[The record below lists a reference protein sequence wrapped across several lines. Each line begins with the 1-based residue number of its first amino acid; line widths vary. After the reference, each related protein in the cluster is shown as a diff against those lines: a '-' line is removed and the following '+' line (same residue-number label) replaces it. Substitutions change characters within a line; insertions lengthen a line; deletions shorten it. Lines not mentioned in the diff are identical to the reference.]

1 MKGSEYLFTSCR
13 KYAFFMAPFQSA
25 LLSTTEDLFMDVTS
39 TGNDFFPYLL
49 NVVSFNDETCVYN
62 AVARV
67 ICSRQDS
74 ESYAKS
80 IATILKKVTFDHAR
94 FANGKNLKSILV
106 DFDDGQYKGIQ
117 QCLGEDLS
125 RKVIRRCKVHWQ
137 RSVKRACRLVCM
149 NDTSSHIKSPSK
161 QNRRRVRKRNVLLLF
176 DALSGTRQLQEGRQF
191 VGLGI

>member
-1 MKGSEYLFTSCR
+1 MMGQYQMKGSEYLFTSCR

-67 ICSRQDS
+67 ICSWQDS

-80 IATILKKVTFDHAR
+80 IATFFLKNDVWSCPLRKWQEFEIYLGWLWWWTIQRTSTVSGWRTFPESD
-94 FANGKNLKSILV
+94 
-106 DFDDGQYKGIQ
+106 
-117 QCLGEDLS
+117 
-125 RKVIRRCKVHWQ
+125 
-137 RSVKRACRLVCM
+137 
-149 NDTSSHIKSPSK
+149 
-161 QNRRRVRKRNVLLLF
+161 
-176 DALSGTRQLQEGRQF
+176 QEMQGS
-191 VGLGI
+191 LAAIS

>member
-1 MKGSEYLFTSCR
+1 
-13 KYAFFMAPFQSA
+13 
-25 LLSTTEDLFMDVTS
+25 MDVTS

-74 ESYAKS
+74 ESYSKS

-106 DFDDGQYKGIQ
+106 DFDDGQ
-117 QCLGEDLS
+117 
-125 RKVIRRCKVHWQ
+125 
-137 RSVKRACRLVCM
+137 
-149 NDTSSHIKSPSK
+149 
-161 QNRRRVRKRNVLLLF
+161 
-176 DALSGTRQLQEGRQF
+176 
-191 VGLGI
+191 

>member
-1 MKGSEYLFTSCR
+1 
-13 KYAFFMAPFQSA
+13 
-25 LLSTTEDLFMDVTS
+25 MDVTS

-74 ESYAKS
+74 ESYSKS

-117 QCLGEDLS
+117 QCLGEDLT
-125 RKVIRRCKVHWQ
+125 RK
-137 RSVKRACRLVCM
+137 S
-149 NDTSSHIKSPSK
+149 D
-161 QNRRRVRKRNVLLLF
+161 
-176 DALSGTRQLQEGRQF
+176 QEMQGS
-191 VGLGI
+191 LAAIS

>member
-1 MKGSEYLFTSCR
+1 MMGQYQMKGSEYLFTSCR

-25 LLSTTEDLFMDVTS
+25 LLSTTEDLFMDGTS

-67 ICSRQDS
+67 IRSRQDS
-74 ESYAKS
+74 EM
-80 IATILKKVTFDHAR
+80 TFDHAR
-94 FANGKNLKSILV
+94 FANGMNLKSILV

-125 RKVIRRCKVHWQ
+125 RKVTGRCKVHWQ
-137 RSVKRACRLVCM
+137 RSVK
-149 NDTSSHIKSPSK
+149 
-161 QNRRRVRKRNVLLLF
+161 
-176 DALSGTRQLQEGRQF
+176 
-191 VGLGI
+191 

>member
-1 MKGSEYLFTSCR
+1 MMGQYQMKGSEYLFTPCR

-80 IATILKKVTFDHAR
+80 ISTIFKKVTFDHAR
-94 FANGKNLKSILV
+94 FANGKNLRSI
-106 DFDDGQYKGIQ
+106 FF
-117 QCLGEDLS
+117 
-125 RKVIRRCKVHWQ
+125 RFA
-137 RSVKRACRLVCM
+137 KR
-149 NDTSSHIKSPSK
+149 T
-161 QNRRRVRKRNVLLLF
+161 
-176 DALSGTRQLQEGRQF
+176 
-191 VGLGI
+191 